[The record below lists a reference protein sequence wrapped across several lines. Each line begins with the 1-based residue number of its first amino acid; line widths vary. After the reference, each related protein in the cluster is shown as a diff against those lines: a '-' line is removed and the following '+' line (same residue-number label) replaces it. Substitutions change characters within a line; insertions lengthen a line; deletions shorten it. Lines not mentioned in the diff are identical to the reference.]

1 MAISSVG
8 TKMLQGGS
16 GNTSAVKG
24 KIKSIS
30 VDGASATAIDVTSI
44 SSTFKEYVTGML
56 DGGTITVTCFAEDGA
71 TNVPPLVVAGDSI
84 VETYRILFG
93 LSGEQGFKV
102 QFEGYLTSTTLGAT
116 VDEAVTLE
124 YKFRV
129 SGVFTITDT
138 H

>member
-8 TKMLQGGS
+8 TVMYEGS
-16 GNTSAVKG
+16 IGTDPAVRG

-56 DGGTITVTCFAEDGA
+56 DGGTITVSCFAESGEE
-71 TNVPPLVVAGDSI
+71 NLPPLVVAGDNT
-84 VETYRILFG
+84 VTTYRILFG
-93 LSGEQGFKV
+93 SNQNQGFKV
-102 QFEGYLTSTTLGAT
+102 LFDGYLTSTTLGAA

-129 SGVFTITDT
+129 SGAFTITDGF
-138 H
+138 